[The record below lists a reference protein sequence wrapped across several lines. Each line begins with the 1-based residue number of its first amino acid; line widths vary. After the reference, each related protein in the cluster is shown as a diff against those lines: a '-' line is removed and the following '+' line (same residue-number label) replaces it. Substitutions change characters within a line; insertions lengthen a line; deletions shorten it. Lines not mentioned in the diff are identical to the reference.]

1 MKALF
6 GEMNKKQKVFMV
18 CALVVAVV
26 LPLLNTSMFVRN
38 LLILILIWSILGMGW
53 NVIGGFCGQV
63 SNGHSLYYG
72 LGAYSVGLTLQYFG
86 WSPFLAI
93 PLGMIFS
100 AGVAYLIGKPVLRL
114 KGHAF
119 AIGTMAIAESM
130 RYIAINVKFTNG
142 AKGVTMFNRRLNPV
156 LFLQFKDQKI
166 YYYIYLVIML
176 LVLLLIK
183 KLSTSK
189 FFYYLRTIRGNEEA
203 AASIGIDVAKYKNYA
218 YMLSAAIVSLAGS
231 LYAQYILFFDPASM
245 MTLNV
250 SMMIVLVAV
259 MGGIGT
265 VMGPILGAVI
275 ITTLS
280 EYTRAIFGKFGGFD
294 MVLYGVLVIV
304 IVLFLPGGLLTL
316 PHIIKDKLALKR
328 QKGQQAGRG

>member
-1 MKALF
+1 
-6 GEMNKKQKVFMV
+6 MNKKQKIFL
-18 CALVVAVV
+18 ALALAIAVA
-26 LPLLNTSMFVRN
+26 LPQLSGSMFVQN
-38 LLILILIWSILGMGW
+38 LLVLILVWSVMGMGW

-86 WSPFLAI
+86 WSPFLTI

-100 AGVAYLIGKPVLRL
+100 AGVAFLIGKPVLRL

-130 RYIAINVKFTNG
+130 RYIAVNVKFTNG
-142 AKGVTMFNRRLNPV
+142 AKGVSMFSKHVNPI
-156 LFLQFKDQKI
+156 LFLQFKDSRI
-166 YYYIYLVIML
+166 YYYIYLAIML
-176 LVLLLIK
+176 LILLLIK

-231 LYAQYILFFDPASM
+231 MYAQYILFFDPASM

-265 VMGPILGAVI
+265 VIGPILGAII
-275 ITTLS
+275 ITALS
-280 EYTRAIFGKFGGFD
+280 EYTRAFLGKFGGLD
-294 MVLYGVLVIV
+294 MVLYGGLVII
-304 IVLFLPGGLLTL
+304 IVLYLPGGLLTL
-316 PHIIKDKLALKR
+316 PHTIKESLNRSKNGKTG
-328 QKGQQAGRG
+328 K

>member
-1 MKALF
+1 MKSIF
-6 GEMNKKQKVFMV
+6 GDMTKRQVIF
-18 CALVVAVV
+18 LVAILIFLVI
-26 LPLLNTSMFVRN
+26 LPQLYSSMFVQN

-86 WSPFLAI
+86 WSPLFTI
-93 PLGMIFS
+93 PLGMLFS
-100 AGVAYLIGKPVLRL
+100 AGVAFLIGKPVLKL

-119 AIGTMAIAESM
+119 AIGTMAISESM
-130 RYIAINVKFTNG
+130 RYVSINVKFTNG
-142 AKGVTMFNRRLNPV
+142 AKGVSMFNRDLNSI
-156 LFLQFKDQKI
+156 LFLQFKDSRV
-166 YYYIYLVIML
+166 YYYIYLVIVL

-189 FFYYLRTIRGNEEA
+189 FFYYLRTIKGNEEA
-203 AASIGIDVAKYKNYA
+203 AASVGIDVAKYKNYA
-218 YMLSAAIVSLAGS
+218 YMLSAATVSLGGS
-231 LYAQYILFFDPASM
+231 MYAQYILFFDPASM

-265 VMGPILGAVI
+265 VTGPIIGAVI
-275 ITTLS
+275 ITCLS
-280 EYTRAIFGKFGGFD
+280 EYTRSFLGRFGGLD
-294 MVLYGVLVIV
+294 MVLYGGLVIV

-316 PHIIKDKLALKR
+316 PQMLKDCRNRLKN
-328 QKGQQAGRG
+328 KKNGK